1 MDFRIER
8 TQFTQ
13 FNILTEKQ
21 KQYNNSNFRNF
32 GDRKAATA
40 LK

>member
-8 TQFTQ
+8 TQYTQ
-13 FNILTEKQ
+13 FNILTEK
-21 KQYNNSNFRNF
+21 KYSNFRNF

>member
-13 FNILTEKQ
+13 FNILTENHKQ
-21 KQYNNSNFRNF
+21 CKNSNFRNF

>member
-8 TQFTQ
+8 TQYSQ
-13 FNILTEKQ
+13 FNFNRKTQ